1 MTSAVRLV
9 RLCEIAGAHGLK
21 GEVRIRSFTGDP
33 LAIGDYGS
41 LADESGRSFTILSAK
56 PGPKGVIAQLAGV
69 ATREAAEALA
79 GTALYVARDALPEA
93 AEGEWYHADLIGL
106 AAVGPDGLKIGTIV
120 AVLNFGAGDLL
131 EIGFEG
137 TKQTQL
143 LPFDENSVPEVD
155 IAAGQ
160 IRINPPDGWLD

>member
-1 MTSAVRLV
+1 MTSAVRPV

-33 LAIGDYGS
+33 LAIGDYGP
-41 LADESGRSFTILSAK
+41 LRDEAGRSYSVLSVK

-69 ATREAAEALA
+69 ATRETAEALA
-79 GTALYVARDALPEA
+79 GTALYVPRDALPEA

-106 AAVGPDGLKIGTIV
+106 AAVGRDGQMIGTVI

-131 EIGFEG
+131 EIGFAG

-143 LPFDENSVPEVD
+143 LPFDEQNVPSVD
-155 IAAGQ
+155 IAAGH
-160 IRINPPDGWLD
+160 ITINPPEGWLD